1 MSVAA
6 EIKHILI
13 LLLEQM
19 VNESVNTTLYIQY
32 IHSGGQND

>member
-6 EIKHILI
+6 EIKHVLV

-19 VNESVNTTLYIQY
+19 VNESVNTTFYIQVLV
-32 IHSGGQND
+32 I